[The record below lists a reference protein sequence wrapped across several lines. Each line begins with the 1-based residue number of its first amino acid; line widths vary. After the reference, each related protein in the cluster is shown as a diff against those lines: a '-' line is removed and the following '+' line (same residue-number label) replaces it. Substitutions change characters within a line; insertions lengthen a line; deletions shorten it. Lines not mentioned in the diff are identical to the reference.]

1 MYLRKSSQSNQ
12 KLSQNR
18 NNIRMKFS
26 GHEEIVL
33 DICVPTDGSI
43 RYSAYILE
51 ASNDFKTYACL
62 IVPQGR

>member
-1 MYLRKSSQSNQ
+1 
-12 KLSQNR
+12 
-18 NNIRMKFS
+18 MKFS